1 MFLAIVSLMFFLA
14 VVQGFVRVVMYFWD
28 WLSQGEKLDR
38 HEVSRAEQ
46 ALEGSEDVLE
56 RELARAKD
64 ARGLGRVFARWRA
77 SKEAVNEYL
86 DRMHLGWYQ
95 VIIIF
100 FVVLIFKVDQIP
112 LYRILFQANW
122 FIIPV

>member
-46 ALEGSEDVLE
+46 ALEGCEAVLE

-64 ARGLGRVFARWRA
+64 ARGLGRVFDRWRA
-77 SKEAVNEYL
+77 SRA
-86 DRMHLGWYQ
+86 RSSTAT
-95 VIIIF
+95 
-100 FVVLIFKVDQIP
+100 
-112 LYRILFQANW
+112 R
-122 FIIPV
+122 

>member
-46 ALEGSEDVLE
+46 PTPSRIAPA
-56 RELARAKD
+56 ARASPCRSHPSRCIPCRPSS
-64 ARGLGRVFARWRA
+64 ARSSPCCR
-77 SKEAVNEYL
+77 
-86 DRMHLGWYQ
+86 
-95 VIIIF
+95 
-100 FVVLIFKVDQIP
+100 
-112 LYRILFQANW
+112 
-122 FIIPV
+122 

>member
-46 ALEGSEDVLE
+46 ALEGSEDVL
-56 RELARAKD
+56 
-64 ARGLGRVFARWRA
+64 
-77 SKEAVNEYL
+77 
-86 DRMHLGWYQ
+86 
-95 VIIIF
+95 
-100 FVVLIFKVDQIP
+100 
-112 LYRILFQANW
+112 
-122 FIIPV
+122 